1 MATAPVPSSQA
12 LEANKALVLRYFV
25 ESHNRHNLAVIE
37 ELLEPAYAA
46 ANLRWMRMELAAFPD
61 AHFAV
66 EDVVAEGDRVVLR
79 CTFTGTH
86 RGEFRLRDWVL
97 PATGAAVTARPLFM
111 YRVADGKI
119 AGGWLGLDVLDLFL
133 QLGATLTLPA
143 PRGG

>member
-1 MATAPVPSSQA
+1 MSTAPVPSPQA

-25 ESHNRHNLAVIE
+25 ESHNHHNLAVLD
-37 ELLEPAYAA
+37 ELLAPAYAA

-86 RGEFRLRDWVL
+86 RGEFRVRDWVL
-97 PATGAAVTARPLFM
+97 PASGTPATARPLFM
-111 YRVADGKI
+111 YRIADGKI
-119 AGGWLGLDVLDLFL
+119 AEAGWG
-133 QLGATLTLPA
+133 
-143 PRGG
+143 